1 MSTFINTFVE
11 VTAFVPT
18 FLAVF
23 AVAVFTKETRT
34 LCYITVLLAVL
45 TELIPSTMGIN
56 TTALLACSFCLA
68 ALLIV
73 DILQAS
79 HAIKPLSRFSGTES
93 TSVSSASSK

>member
-1 MSTFINTFVE
+1 MSPFLNTFVE
-11 VTAFVPT
+11 ITTFVPT

-23 AVAVFTKETRT
+23 AVAVFTKETKV

-45 TELIPSTMGIN
+45 TELIPAAAGVN

-79 HAIKPLSRFSGTES
+79 HAIKPVGRFSPQSREAEPTL
-93 TSVSSASSK
+93 SK